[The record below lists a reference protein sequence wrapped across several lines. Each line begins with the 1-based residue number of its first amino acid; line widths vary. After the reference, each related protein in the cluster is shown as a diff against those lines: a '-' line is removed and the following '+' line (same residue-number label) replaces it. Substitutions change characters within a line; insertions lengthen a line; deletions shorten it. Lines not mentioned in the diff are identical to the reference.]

1 MEIYRSPMMAV
12 IWALPALC
20 QLSLCHFRY
29 RTSSAVHVSCMLFS
43 MPLYQSLNYPEQIA
57 DPDRLSQ
64 DSFVVTTIKILYSRL
79 LEMIDQIEQGI
90 RYDVVVVEA
99 GLQGLAAAKPYL
111 QIEPQTSSLI
121 VGSIRSI
128 GGIWTGENV
137 NPGLRI

>member
-1 MEIYRSPMMAV
+1 MAV
-12 IWALPALC
+12 IWALPALS